1 MFLPQMFRKLIL
13 ISIKGFKLSDFITE
27 TTTVSRITDH
37 ISPSNFFKFVTLK
50 FKGKDDR

>member
-27 TTTVSRITDH
+27 TTTVPRITDH
-37 ISPSNFFKFVTLK
+37 ISPSNFFKYKFVTLK
-50 FKGKDDR
+50 FKVER

>member
-13 ISIKGFKLSDFITE
+13 ISIKVFILSDFIPE

-37 ISPSNFFKFVTLK
+37 IPPLNFFKYKFVTLK
-50 FKGKDDR
+50 FKVER